1 MRYNRT
7 MGTEKDIA
15 KDLMDARDELRAA
28 LSRGLAGYVE
38 EIMSGVDRLI
48 TLETDFVRAGLRA
61 ESMRNRKHEV
71 LVREARATAAKLR
84 NEARVIRGEDP
95 EPGPR
100 SCSGG
105 CGRNVRDNPE
115 MVFYE
120 NKKHPERKRSR
131 CTDCEKKATRDNVER
146 RRQAAEAAGLP
157 WPPPKPA
164 KVSVTAGK
172 MRPAKPVVKPAPPAK
187 AERHLKIVKSS

>member
-1 MRYNRT
+1 
-7 MGTEKDIA
+7 MGTEKDLA
-15 KDLMDARDELRAA
+15 KDLMEARAGLRSV
-28 LSRGLAGYVE
+28 LSRGLSDYTD
-38 EIMSGVDRLI
+38 EIMKQVDLLI
-48 TLETDFVRAGLRA
+48 TLETDCVRAGLRA
-61 ESMRNRKHEV
+61 ESIRARKHEV

-131 CTDCEKKATRDNVER
+131 CTDCEKAATRENVER
-146 RRQAAEAAGLP
+146 RRKEAIAAGLP

-164 KVSVTAGK
+164 KVTVTAGK
-172 MRPAKPVVKPAPPAK
+172 MRPAKPAARPAAPAK
-187 AERHLKIVKSS
+187 PERHLKIVKSS